1 MINSLPNIITIIRM
15 MASLAVPI
23 MIMSNDAELRLA
35 AVIIFASAALTDWLD
50 GYLARQLNAVSTL
63 GRMLDPVADKLLVAG
78 SILALAAADDWGM
91 LLFIPALA
99 ILLREVFISGLREFM
114 ASENFVIHVTLLA
127 KFKTTFQLI
136 GIGFAMATPLT
147 PPSWQIETITITLI
161 WIAGV
166 MTVITGW
173 DYLSKAIKHDST
185 S

>member
-15 MASLAVPI
+15 MASVAVPI
-23 MIMSNDAELRLA
+23 MIMTNDTELRLV
-35 AVIIFASAALTDWLD
+35 AVVIFASAALTDWLER
-50 GYLARQLNAVSTL
+50 YLARQLNAVSTL

-78 SILALAAADDWGM
+78 AILALAAADDWGM

-136 GIGFAMATPLT
+136 GIGFGMAMPLT
-147 PPSWQIETITITLI
+147 PPSWQIETITIILI

-166 MTVITGW
+166 MTIITGW
-173 DYLSKAIKHDST
+173 DYLSKAIKHDNAS
-185 S
+185 

>member
-1 MINSLPNIITIIRM
+1 MINRLPNIVTIIRM
-15 MASLAVPI
+15 LTSVAVPV
-23 MIMSNDAELRLA
+23 MIMADDPEWRLA
-35 AVIIFASAALTDWLD
+35 AVIIFATAALTDWLD

-78 SILALAAADDWGM
+78 SILALASSDHWGM
-91 LLFIPALA
+91 VLFLPALA

-114 ASENFVIHVTLLA
+114 AGENFVIHVTLLA
-127 KFKTTFQLI
+127 KFKTTFQMI

-147 PPSWQIETITITLI
+147 PPSWGIDTITIVLF

-173 DYLSKAIKHDST
+173 DYLSKAMSHDNAS
-185 S
+185 

>member
-23 MIMSNDAELRLA
+23 MIMSSDAELRLA

-114 ASENFVIHVTLLA
+114 ASENFVIPVTLLA

-147 PPSWQIETITITLI
+147 PPSWQIETITIILL
-161 WIAGV
+161 WIAAI

-173 DYLSKAIKHDST
+173 DYLSKAIKHDSA